1 LYINK
6 KRNNDIINIFALT
19 KGKNTLLVT
28 DNCPVK
34 EAVMINFLPSEKE
47 EVVRFEINKKNTVD
61 EGLITQSD
69 ILLLGGTYVDV
80 RKLFQEKEHELE
92 IEKEKLKK
100 SKLELEKQR
109 KLISVQNKEIAE
121 REEILLFKNN
131 KLRSQELKLSINKQV
146 LDSLTDEIEEK
157 QLLLNNKLLVLNK
170 QEEQIKSQQIT
181 MLETKSELIKQEQK
195 LDTQE
200 LLINRQENI
209 VIEQLSRIQLQQNIL
224 YVSLFITVLVL
235 SLFYFIYRNFKI
247 KKRANIKLRL
257 YNDEIL
263 TQNEEIK
270 SQREEIVAARDK
282 LAKTNNELEDYRNHL
297 EKLVE
302 ERTKQFIEAKE
313 KAEEADRLK
322 SAFIA
327 NMSHEIR
334 TPMNAILGFSTLL
347 TEPGTTEKKA
357 HNFVNI
363 INENANSLIHL
374 IDDIVDLSK
383 IEAGKLV
390 VKKSSY
396 DINSKLDDLYL
407 IYQEKIKNKY
417 PGTQLLL
424 KKHKPND
431 KFIVYTDKIR
441 LKQVLVNLLDN
452 ALKFTDEGMVE
463 FGYRA
468 LNKTIQFYVKDTG
481 IGIEKNKCKMIFE
494 RFMKIDDD
502 KKKIYRGTGLG
513 LSISKAIVQDLGGEI
528 WVVSKPGKG
537 STFYFTI
544 SRDES

>member
-1 LYINK
+1 MNIPQGLYYLLIILLINVTGLKAQVTDADIKVAYIYRFTDFIDWQIQDKSTSFSIGIFADDKLILKKFKYLAVSRKIKNRKIALIPIQDLNQLKKENLNILYINK

-224 YVSLFITVLVL
+224 YVSLFITVLV
-235 SLFYFIYRNFKI
+235 
-247 KKRANIKLRL
+247 
-257 YNDEIL
+257 
-263 TQNEEIK
+263 
-270 SQREEIVAARDK
+270 
-282 LAKTNNELEDYRNHL
+282 
-297 EKLVE
+297 
-302 ERTKQFIEAKE
+302 
-313 KAEEADRLK
+313 
-322 SAFIA
+322 
-327 NMSHEIR
+327 
-334 TPMNAILGFSTLL
+334 
-347 TEPGTTEKKA
+347 
-357 HNFVNI
+357 
-363 INENANSLIHL
+363 
-374 IDDIVDLSK
+374 
-383 IEAGKLV
+383 
-390 VKKSSY
+390 
-396 DINSKLDDLYL
+396 
-407 IYQEKIKNKY
+407 
-417 PGTQLLL
+417 
-424 KKHKPND
+424 
-431 KFIVYTDKIR
+431 
-441 LKQVLVNLLDN
+441 
-452 ALKFTDEGMVE
+452 
-463 FGYRA
+463 
-468 LNKTIQFYVKDTG
+468 
-481 IGIEKNKCKMIFE
+481 
-494 RFMKIDDD
+494 
-502 KKKIYRGTGLG
+502 
-513 LSISKAIVQDLGGEI
+513 
-528 WVVSKPGKG
+528 
-537 STFYFTI
+537 
-544 SRDES
+544 